1 MEQIQAETKWKSLYR
16 IAGFA
21 AIAMLVI
28 IPVQI
33 LVFVVTPIPVSIE
46 SWFSLFHNN
55 WLLGLIHQD
64 MLYIFSNLLVAV
76 MYLGLYIALRPKN
89 ESLMTV
95 ALMLGLLGI
104 AAYLASNKSFE
115 LLGISNQYYSAR
127 TETQQY
133 MLLAAGQAL
142 LSGWQGTSFLIYYIL
157 NGITLVLIACVMLKS
172 LIFRK
177 TTAIIGLIAGLLMM
191 VPSTAGSIGL
201 VFSLVSLI
209 PWYVF
214 SILIARRF
222 LQMSKQ

>member
-64 MLYIFSNLLVAV
+64 MLYIVSNILVAV
-76 MYLGLYIALRPKN
+76 MYLGLYIALRAKN
-89 ESLMTV
+89 ESVMTV
-95 ALMLGLLGI
+95 ALLLGLLGI
-104 AAYLASNKSFE
+104 ATYFASNKSFE
-115 LLGISNQYYSAR
+115 LLGISNQYYAAS
-127 TETQQY
+127 TETQQF

-142 LSGWQGTSFLIYYIL
+142 LSGWQGTAFLIYYIL
-157 NGITLVLIACVMLKS
+157 NGITLVLISCVMLKS
-172 LIFRK
+172 VIFKR
-177 TTAIIGLIAGLLMM
+177 TTAVIGLISGVLMM
-191 VPSTAGSIGL
+191 IPSTAGTIGL
-201 VFSLVSLI
+201 VFSLASLI
-209 PWYVF
+209 PWYIF
-214 SILIARRF
+214 SILTARRL
-222 LQMSKQ
+222 LQISR